1 METVG
6 VKIPEGQKK
15 LLDEVSEKRGY
26 PSKSEYI
33 RELLRKDL
41 EKHMVLRE
49 EVAEEVKQRK
59 KDVEDGNLELEDL
72 KTTEEVFKED

>member
-1 METVG
+1 MEIVG
-6 VKIPEGQKK
+6 VKIPESQKK

-41 EKHMVLRE
+41 EKHMVLKE
-49 EVAEEVKQRK
+49 EVAEEIKQRK
-59 KDVEDGNLELEDL
+59 KDVDEGDLDLEDL